1 MFNLEQ
7 KLRQELERET
17 KSLKDE
23 TKSLKDKTI
32 LLEEE
37 NVELRNKIASMEAT
51 SREKRSIGTI
61 DSIDPFDT
69 LESDMPIDS
78 LDDIADLS
86 HYKGR
91 TPRSL
96 VSLKL
101 VI

>member
-7 KLRQELERET
+7 KLEQKLERET
-17 KSLKDE
+17 K
-23 TKSLKDKTI
+23 
-32 LLEEE
+32 LLREE
-37 NVELRNKIASMEAT
+37 NNELRNKIASMEAT
-51 SREKRSIGTI
+51 SKQKRSIGTL

-69 LESDMPIDS
+69 FESDMPIDS

-96 VSLKL
+96 VSFKL
-101 VI
+101 IA